1 MHSYSRRTR
10 RQGVE
15 PATAQDFMRF
25 LLRWQHVAPDTQ
37 LAGEAGLAAALEQL
51 QGHEAAAVAWEPDL
65 LARRLRHYDP
75 AWLDRLC
82 HDGEVSW
89 LRLTPRARDDANT
102 PAGPPS
108 KATPITVVYR
118 NDLAVAARSRACRR
132 RPGRTCRRRDR
143 RDRRGAP

>member
-1 MHSYSRRTR
+1 
-10 RQGVE
+10 
-15 PATAQDFMRF
+15 MRF

-37 LAGEAGLAAALEQL
+37 LAGEAGLAAAIEQL
-51 QGHEAAAVAWEPDL
+51 QGYEAAAVAWEPDL

-82 HDGEVSW
+82 HNGEVSW
-89 LRLTPRARDDANT
+89 LRLTPRVRDDANA

-118 NDLAVAARSRACRR
+118 NDLPWLLEAARA
-132 RPGRTCRRRDR
+132 GR
-143 RDRRGAP
+143 